1 MLEGITI
8 KPLKRMNDERGAFTE
23 LLRQDWKDLL
33 DKELPV
39 QANFSVTYPGTI
51 RAWHR
56 HVRGQTDY
64 MIVTKGSL
72 KICIYDEK
80 TGKLDEIISSGQDL
94 QTVRVPGH
102 YWHGFKVLGDETAFL
117 VYFTTRLYDYRDPDE
132 ERRPWDDPTIK
143 PKFINDKKDDP
154 RVQKPWNWNH
164 STYK

>member
-33 DKELPV
+33 DKEFPV

-56 HVRGQTDY
+56 HARGQTDY

-72 KICIYDEK
+72 KICIYDEE
-80 TGKLDEIISSGQDL
+80 TGKLDEVISSGQDL
-94 QTVRVPGH
+94 QAVRVPGH
-102 YWHGFKVLGDETAFL
+102 YWHGFKALGNETAFL
-117 VYFTTRLYDYRDPDE
+117 VYFTTRLYDYHDPDE

-143 PKFINDKKDDP
+143 PKSINDKKDDP

-164 STYK
+164 PAFR

>member
-33 DKELPV
+33 PKEFPV

-80 TGKLDEIISSGQDL
+80 IGELDEVISSGQDL
-94 QTVRVPGH
+94 QAVRVPGH
-102 YWHGFKVLGDETAFL
+102 YWHGFKALGNETAFL
-117 VYFTTRLYDYRDPDE
+117 VYFTTRLYDYHDPDE

-143 PKFINDKKDDP
+143 PKSINDKKDDP

-164 STYK
+164 PAYK

>member
-33 DKELPV
+33 PKEFPV

-72 KICIYDEK
+72 KICIYDENRRARRSHLK
-80 TGKLDEIISSGQDL
+80 RPRPAGCASS
-94 QTVRVPGH
+94 GH
-102 YWHGFKVLGDETAFL
+102 YWHGFKALGNETAFL
-117 VYFTTRLYDYRDPDE
+117 VYFTTRLYDYHDPDE
-132 ERRPWDDPTIK
+132 EKTLGRPHNKTQ
-143 PKFINDKKDDP
+143 
-154 RVQKPWNWNH
+154 VHQ
-164 STYK
+164 

>member
-1 MLEGITI
+1 MLEGII
-8 KPLKRMNDERGAFTE
+8 VKPLKRMNDERGAFTE

-33 DKELPV
+33 GKEFPV

-64 MIVTKGSL
+64 MVVTKGSL
-72 KICIYDEK
+72 KICIYDEE
-80 TGKLDEIISSGQDL
+80 TGELDEIISSGQDL
-94 QTVRVPGH
+94 QAVRVPGH

-132 ERRPWDDPTIK
+132 ERRPWDDPKIK
-143 PKFINDKKDDP
+143 PKSLNDKKDDP
-154 RVQKPWNWNH
+154 RVQKTWNWNH
-164 STYK
+164 PAYK